1 MPAKKNTRNMKKN
14 EKPKSFSFF
23 SDMDA
28 DKKSNILKYAG
39 IIVMVFTVLTLLST
53 LSYLFTWEADQ
64 SLLSQPDM
72 MDKGVEVENMGGKIG
87 YRWSRFLVA
96 RCFGRGSFALIFLLG
111 AVAYRLFFWQRSI
124 GLLKTTFI
132 TVSGAFMAS
141 VILAYLSGLF
151 GADTAFGGGMGGDA
165 GAAVVAWMTN
175 LFGGLVTALII
186 IALFVCWLLFAN
198 GRFSHWFATAGDFRR
213 EPSVPVYEPEP
224 EVAEDSDDT

>member
-1 MPAKKNTRNMKKN
+1 MKKN

-23 SDMDA
+23 SDMDP
-28 DKKSNILKYAG
+28 DKKSNIFKYAG

-53 LSYLFTWEADQ
+53 VSYLFTWEADQ

-87 YRWSRFLVA
+87 FKWSRFLVA
-96 RCFGRGSFALIFLLG
+96 RCFGLGSFALIFLLG

-141 VILAYLSGLF
+141 VMLAYLSGLF

-165 GAAVVAWMTN
+165 GAAVIAWMTN
-175 LFGGLVTALII
+175 LFGGFVTALII

-213 EPSVPVYEPEP
+213 EPSVP
-224 EVAEDSDDT
+224 